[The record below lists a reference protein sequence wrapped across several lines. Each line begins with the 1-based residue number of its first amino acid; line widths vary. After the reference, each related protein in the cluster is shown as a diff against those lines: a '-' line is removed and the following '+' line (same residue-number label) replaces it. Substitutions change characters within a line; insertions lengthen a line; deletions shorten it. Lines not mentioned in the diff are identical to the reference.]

1 MSDKY
6 VSIYIIHNKMQP
18 IINSFPDWYI
28 IYIIKNPN
36 ESAIDQNFESMAKRL
51 YMLDKIRKG
60 KILWGIVYFVFVF

>member
-28 IYIIKNPN
+28 IYIIKNSN

-51 YMLDKIRKG
+51 YMLDKIRG